1 MMSIIIVLTLIFAAF
16 GIYNFILRIHD
27 RVILKE
33 RTGTPDI
40 MRATLLTHSYR
51 GDKLVVEDIIHSYH
65 KVEEFY
71 KYLESSSKVDF
82 NTNKKKLDRLMKKH
96 ISVVR
101 RFRNSSALTKD
112 RDEARSNLGRL
123 EEEFQSLKT
132 PIESKLQVEVLKNQ
146 SSEKE
151 KNRIQS
157 ILEVHK
163 ENLRKCDLIRVY
175 NHKAVP
181 LKELSISMV
190 GMIENLSVREGTE
203 SEIEA
208 IGEQIKELSEVVDRA
223 LEQIPTY
230 DSKTFVRNKICINQ
244 NLLKELENANYEDV
258 LNIKTK

>member
-1 MMSIIIVLTLIFAAF
+1 MMGVIIVLTLIFAAF
-16 GIYNFILRIHD
+16 GIYNLISRIHD

-33 RTGTPDI
+33 RTGTPDV

-51 GDKLVVEDIIHSYH
+51 EDKRVVEDIIDSYH

-71 KYLESSSKVDF
+71 KYLESNSRADF
-82 NTNKKKLDRLMKKH
+82 NTNKKKLGRLMKKH

-101 RFRNSSALTKD
+101 RFRNSHALTKD
-112 RDEARSNLGRL
+112 RDEARSSLGRL
-123 EEEFQSLKT
+123 EEEFEFLKT
-132 PIESKLQVEVLKNQ
+132 PIKSRLQNEVLKNEVNQ
-146 SSEKE
+146 RE

-181 LKELSISMV
+181 LKELSISLVDMV
-190 GMIENLSVREGTE
+190 ESLSGREGRE
-203 SEIEA
+203 SEIMA
-208 IGEQIKELSEVVDRA
+208 IGEQMKQLSEVIDSA

-230 DSKTFVRNKICINQ
+230 DSKTFVRNKISINQ
-244 NLLKELENANYEDV
+244 NLLKELKNTNYEDV

>member
-1 MMSIIIVLTLIFAAF
+1 MFSIVIALTLIFAAF
-16 GIYNFILRIHD
+16 GIYNLISRIQD
-27 RVILKE
+27 RVLLKE

-51 GDKLVVEDIIHSYH
+51 EDKRVVEDIIDSYH

-71 KYLESSSKVDF
+71 KYLESNNKVDF
-82 NTNKKKLDRLMKKH
+82 NTNKKKLGRLMKKH

-101 RFRNSSALTKD
+101 RFRNSHALTKD
-112 RDEARSNLGRL
+112 RNEARSSLGRI
-123 EEEFQSLKT
+123 EEEFESLKT
-132 PIESKLQVEVLKNQ
+132 PIESKLQDEVLKN
-146 SSEKE
+146 EVNLRE
-151 KNRIQS
+151 KNKIQS

-181 LKELSISMV
+181 LKELSISLVDMV
-190 GMIENLSVREGTE
+190 ESLSGREGRE
-203 SEIEA
+203 SEIMA
-208 IGEQIKELSEVVDRA
+208 IGEQMKQLSEVIDSA

-230 DSKTFVRNKICINQ
+230 DSKTFVRNKISINQ
-244 NLLKELENANYEDV
+244 NLLKELKNANYEDV